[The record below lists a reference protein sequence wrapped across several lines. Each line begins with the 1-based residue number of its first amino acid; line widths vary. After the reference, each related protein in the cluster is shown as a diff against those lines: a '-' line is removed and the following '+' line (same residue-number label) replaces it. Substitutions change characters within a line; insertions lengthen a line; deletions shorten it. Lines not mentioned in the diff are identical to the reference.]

1 MSDIKTFSFKKDSFD
16 EIKTYKF
23 GKNWPV
29 VYVLENS
36 KEVYIGQTVSIHS
49 RAKQHLENPER
60 QKLNQMHVISD
71 DEFNVSAALDIESWL
86 IQYIAAD
93 GKYVIQNGNGG
104 LKNHNYYDKVK
115 YKTKFETI
123 WDSLREKGIV
133 QNTLTHLKNSD
144 LFKYSPYK
152 TLTEDQLVVARA
164 VVRDLNNSPKATFII
179 SGKPGTGKTILA
191 TYICKFLQE
200 KEETR
205 NLKVGLVVP
214 MASLRN
220 TIGKVF
226 SKIKGL
232 KSSMVIGPNDVV
244 KSEYDLLIVDESHRL
259 QRRKGIMGY
268 GSYDDVNRKLG
279 LSQEATQLDWIMKSS
294 RYQIF
299 FYDPNQSIKP
309 ADVRPDDFAE
319 LGAKKY
325 ELKSQMRV
333 EAGDDFIQFIEAL
346 FDLQVP
352 RKKSFEN
359 YDFRIFDDIR
369 EMVSAIKQKDSEHK
383 LARVVSGYAWPWHTK
398 PDSKSKQEFDIEIDG
413 VKLIWNSTT
422 RDWVNSPN
430 ALNEVGCI
438 HTVQGYDLNYV
449 GVIVGPELYFDKL
462 NNKLCVDKNK
472 YFDTNG
478 RNGISDP
485 EELERYVKN
494 IYKTLLT
501 RGIRGSYMFVHDS
514 AFREHLRMILGK
526 QKNQEHTAPASLG
539 ETLKSILSP
548 YSPKTVSLPLYD
560 SVGCGDMMYAD
571 PVAQENYEVPEAL
584 VRPGAKYFVLRTSG
598 DSMDMLG
605 INDGDL
611 ILCQKNYQA
620 SSGSIAVVLIGDEA
634 VLKEIIYEKDGL
646 LLKPRSTNPR
656 HKSRK
661 LGEDDDFKVLGI
673 FIKKLDQGT

>member
-1 MSDIKTFSFKKDSFD
+1 MSEIKTFSFSKEGFEEVK
-16 EIKTYKF
+16 EYKF

-29 VYVLENS
+29 VYVLENQ
-36 KEVYIGQTVSIHS
+36 KEVYVGQTVSAHS
-49 RAKQHLENPER
+49 RAKQHFENPER
-60 QKLNQMHVISD
+60 RKLSQMHVITD

-93 GKYVIQNGNGG
+93 GKYVIQNSNGG

-115 YKTKFETI
+115 YKTKFEAV

-133 QNTLTHLKNSD
+133 LNTLNHLKNSD

-152 TLTEDQLVVARA
+152 TLTEDQLIIAKA
-164 VVRDLNNSPKATFII
+164 IVRDLKNLPSATFII

-200 KEETR
+200 KEETK

-214 MASLRN
+214 MSSLRV
-220 TIGKVF
+220 TIRKVF

-232 KSSMVIGPNDVV
+232 RSGMVIGPNDVV
-244 KSEYDLLIVDESHRL
+244 RENYDLLIVDESHRL

-268 GSYDDVNRKLG
+268 GSYDEVNKKLE
-279 LSQEATQLDWIMKSS
+279 LSKEANQLDWIMKSS

-309 ADVRPDDFAE
+309 ADVRAEDFAS
-319 LGAKKY
+319 LNAKKY

-333 EAGDDFIQFIEAL
+333 DAGEEFIQFVEAI
-346 FDLQVP
+346 FDLKAP
-352 RKKSFEN
+352 KTKSFKN
-359 YDFRIFDDIR
+359 YDFRIFDDIHS
-369 EMVSAIKQKDSEHK
+369 MVDTIKLKDKQHK

-398 PDSKSKQEFDIEIDG
+398 PNSKSNQDYDIEIDG
-413 VKLIWNSTT
+413 LKLIWNSTT
-422 RDWVNSPN
+422 KDWVNSAN

-449 GVIVGPELYFDKL
+449 GVIVGPELYFDPKL
-462 NNKLCVDKNK
+462 KKLSVHKDK

-485 EELERYVKN
+485 KELEGYVIN

-501 RGIRGSYMFVHDS
+501 RGILGAYVFIHDP
-514 AFREHLRMILGK
+514 ALRTYIKDLLDNEK
-526 QKNQEHTAPASLG
+526 PQVTDASLG
-539 ETLKSILSP
+539 CVLKSVLSP
-548 YSPKTVSLPLYD
+548 YVGKMVSLPLYD
-560 SVGCGDMMYAD
+560 SVGCGDMMLAD
-571 PVAQENYEVPEAL
+571 PQSQDTFDVPEAL

-598 DSMDMLG
+598 DSMDKLG
-605 INDGDL
+605 IENGDF

-620 SSGSIAVVLIGDEA
+620 SSGSIAIVLIGDEA
-634 VLKEIIYEKDGL
+634 VLKEIKYENDGL
-646 LLKPRSTNPR
+646 LLKPRSSNPR
-656 HKSRK
+656 HRPRK
-661 LGEDDDFKVLGI
+661 LTHDDEFKVLGV
-673 FIKKLDQGT
+673 FVRKLEGDN